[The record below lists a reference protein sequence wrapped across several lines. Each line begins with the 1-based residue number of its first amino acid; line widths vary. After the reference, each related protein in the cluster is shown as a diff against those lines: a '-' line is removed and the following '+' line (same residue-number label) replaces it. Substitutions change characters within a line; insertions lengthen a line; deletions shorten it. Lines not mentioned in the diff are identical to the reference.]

1 MRILVRILVNAA
13 ALAVAAAL
21 VGGITLGQDSTT
33 GRRVLALLA
42 VAVVFG
48 LVNGLIRPIVRLL
61 TLPLF
66 ILTLGLFTF
75 VVNALM
81 LLLTSWLS
89 ERLDLPFRVH
99 GFGAALLGAVIVSVV
114 SFLLNVLLPDRYER

>member
-1 MRILVRILVNAA
+1 VVLIVRLLASAA

-21 VGGITLGQDSTT
+21 VEGIAIAKVTTTEGLITLLG
-33 GRRVLALLA
+33 VALI
-42 VAVVFG
+42 FG
-48 LVNGLIRPIVRLL
+48 LINTFVRPIVRLL

-81 LLLTSWLS
+81 LLLTSAVS
-89 ERLDLPFRVH
+89 DRLDLSFKVD
-99 GFGAALLGAVIVSVV
+99 GFGAALLGALVVSVV
-114 SFLLNVLLPDRYER
+114 SFLINVVLPDKYEG